1 MRKALRGAMEFALV
15 TSGLPA
21 LGRRRRRG
29 DTLVLAYHNVVP
41 DGAMAF
47 GDRSLHLP
55 IARFRRQLE
64 ALRHTH
70 DVVSLEQLE
79 APSNSARPRAA
90 ITFDDAYAGA
100 LGLGVPAVLE
110 LGFPATIFVAPDLL
124 GRDAMWWDLLA
135 DPARGL
141 DPAVRHHALDT
152 LRGEHDAIM
161 AWALERALPQWSPP
175 SEARIGT
182 LEELRAAA
190 RQPGITIG
198 LHTWSHP
205 NLARLDHAEARAEVE
220 RTRDWLTTNVGAPK
234 PWLAYPYG
242 HYADSTLTA
251 AREAGLTRAFRVEG
265 GWMRNG
271 SASPLATPRLNV
283 PAGLSDH
290 GFVLRLAGV
299 LVA

>member
-41 DGAMAF
+41 DGTAPF

-64 ALRHTH
+64 ALRETH
-70 DVVSLEQLE
+70 DVVSLGQLD
-79 APSNSARPRAA
+79 APSASGRPRAA

-100 LGLGVPAVLE
+100 LRLGVPAVLE
-110 LGFPATIFVAPDLL
+110 HGFPATIFVAPGLL

-141 DPAVRHHALDT
+141 DPAVRDHALET
-152 LRGEHDAIM
+152 LRGEHEAIM
-161 AWALERALPQWSPP
+161 SWARERGLPQSIPP
-175 SEARIGT
+175 AEARIGT
-182 LEELRAAA
+182 LEELRAVAP
-190 RQPGITIG
+190 RPGIAIG

-205 NLARLDHAEARAEVE
+205 NLARLDHAEARAEFE
-220 RTRDWLTTNVGAPK
+220 RTRDWLATNVHAPE

-242 HYADSTLTA
+242 RYADGTLAA
-251 AREAGLTRAFRVEG
+251 ARDAGLTRAFRVEG
-265 GWMRNG
+265 GWLRAG
-271 SASPLATPRLNV
+271 PASPLTTPRLNV

-299 LVA
+299 MAA

>member
-15 TSGLPA
+15 TGGLPA

-41 DGAMAF
+41 DAAAPF

-55 IARFRRQLE
+55 LARFRRQLD
-64 ALRHTH
+64 ALRDTH
-70 DVVSLEQLE
+70 EVVSLEQLD
-79 APSNSARPRAA
+79 APSTSGRPRAA

-100 LGLGVPAVLE
+100 LDLGVPAVLE

-135 DPARGL
+135 DPATGL
-141 DPAVRHHALDT
+141 DPAVRDHALAT
-152 LRGEHDAIM
+152 LRGEHEAIM
-161 AWALERALPQWSPP
+161 SWARERALPQWPP
-175 SEARIGT
+175 PAEARIGT
-182 LEELRAAA
+182 VEELRTAA
-190 RQPGITIG
+190 RRPGITIG

-205 NLARLDHAEARAEVE
+205 NLARLDHVEARAEFE
-220 RTRDWLTTNVGAPK
+220 RTSDWLATNVGAPR

-242 HYADSTLTA
+242 RYADSTLAA
-251 AREAGLTRAFRVEG
+251 ARDAGLTRAFRVEG
-265 GWMRNG
+265 GWMRTG
-271 SASPLATPRLNV
+271 TASPFTTPRLNV
-283 PAGLSDH
+283 PAGLSDR

-299 LVA
+299 LAA